1 MSKCHIVG
9 NLMSLLNNAAAKILI
24 LLLID
29 QGCYCSAWALSEMT
43 LPVLIALHARFCV
56 IC

>member
-29 QGCYCSAWALSEMT
+29 QGCYCSALALSEMT

-56 IC
+56 IY